1 MSNHRLEELKNQ
13 MLSFERS
20 AREARKEY
28 EEYKAK
34 CILAKELNDKG
45 EIYRP
50 NYVIGGVE

>member
-1 MSNHRLEELKNQ
+1 LSNHRLEELKNQ